1 MRSIRTITAFVVTG
15 ALVAGGASPAFAHGP
30 GAGAGTGADY
40 PSDAGSQSQTQRKRA
55 KKKPRRLS
63 DAQLTRV
70 ATALGTTLDA
80 LKAAQAEVKA
90 AAAATEARET
100 RAQMDALLA
109 EALNVT
115 VAQLR
120 AAFASVRGS
129 TDGTCKPRPAGG
141 GGTSPGTYP
150 GDAA

>member
-1 MRSIRTITAFVVTG
+1 MKSIRTITAVLATG
-15 ALVAGGASPAFAHGP
+15 ALVAGAAAPALAHGP
-30 GAGAGTGADY
+30 GAGAGADY
-40 PSDAGSQSQTQRKRA
+40 PSDSGSQSQPQRKRGG

-120 AAFASVRGS
+120 DAFASVRGS
-129 TDGTCKPRPAGG
+129 TDGMCKPRPAGG
-141 GGTSPGTYP
+141 GATNPGTYP